1 MSYSSKKIHLLRN
14 GELYGSLDAAKTHIN
29 TYVTAT
35 KKDENLDGVTILG
48 RYSYSG
54 SVETV
59 MGIVYGS
66 GSNSHITYFDAASIE
81 NSIETLKS
89 DIEGITSGGSGT
101 ISQQIDKAKKELI
114 GSTGDTYESN
124 TIYGAKA
131 YAKYYTDDKI
141 NNLDVTDTKVNGSF
155 VTAVSETDGK
165 IFVSRASIASNDKTI
180 TVTAANDGSIDLSA
194 NIDGTTILADK
205 ATGKLSVANSALVQY
220 VGSDAVKVS
229 EAVDNKKT
237 ISLEINSNDKVLSQS
252 ANGLLANVSISYDKE
267 NRLIKLLGNN
277 SAEIA
282 SIDASEFIKDGM
294 LAGESVFMATAT
306 TQSVTIKEQTK
317 EFSGLTIGHHYIVFL
332 FATSDGKTTTYSW
345 DSLDATDIIDVYEAG
360 QGLSLSDDKHTFS
373 VKIDNT
379 TETFLSLTDNGVK
392 LSGVQDA
399 INTAKSDIVGDA
411 AAEYNTLGKL
421 EDKIQDVD
429 KKASAAHTSVN
440 TKTDGHVTV
449 NVETKTSAD
458 GISYSAVTV
467 AENDIASATGLTAEI
482 TRAKAAEDKIE
493 ASVGLN
499 ADGSHKT
506 TTGNYTSTATTVVE
520 EIAALDTQVK
530 TNADAIKVNADNIK
544 ALEDAKVS
552 VAASTD
558 TESAKYLEVSAN
570 DAKTVYTVTAKGID
584 AAIKVE
590 TDRAEAAEKA
600 IDAYIG
606 KTDIPEGKTV
616 MGVIVEN
623 EQTAAD
629 AINKIANA
637 AGLID
642 SDDKIAYTAPT
653 ASGEF
658 STTKSI
664 MDMLNHIDSVWNS
677 IDCGTY

>member
-1 MSYSSKKIHLLRN
+1 MSYSTKKIHLLRN

-29 TYVTAT
+29 TYVTET
-35 KKDENLDGVTILG
+35 KKDENLDGVAILG

-66 GSNSHITYFDAASIE
+66 GSTAHVTYIDAASIE
-81 NSIETLKS
+81 NSLETLKS

-101 ISQQIDKAKKELI
+101 ISEQISKAKKELI

-131 YAKYYTDDKI
+131 YAKYYTDDQIDK
-141 NNLDVTDTKVNGSF
+141 LDVTDTKVDGSF
-155 VTAVSETDGK
+155 VTAVSETNGK
-165 IFVSRASIASNDKTI
+165 ISVSRANVASSDKTI
-180 TVTAANDGSIDLSA
+180 TVTAATDGSIDLSA

-205 ATGKLSVANSALVQY
+205 TTGKLSVASSALVQY
-220 VGSDAVKVS
+220 IGSNAVNVS
-229 EAVDNKKT
+229 EAVDDKKT
-237 ISLEINSNDKVLSQS
+237 ISLAINSNDKVLSQS
-252 ANGLLANVSISYDKE
+252 ANGLLATVSISYDKE

-277 SAEIA
+277 NAEIA

-294 LAGESVFMATAT
+294 LAGESVFMATAA

-317 EFSGLTIGHHYIVFL
+317 EFSNLTIGHHYIVFL

-345 DSLDATDIIDVYEAG
+345 DILDATDIIDVYSAG
-360 QGLSLSDDKHTFS
+360 NGLELSNDKHTFS
-373 VKIDNT
+373 VKIDDE
-379 TETFLSLTDNGVK
+379 TEPFLTLSDSGVK
-392 LSGVQDA
+392 INGVQDA
-399 INTAKSDIVGDA
+399 INAAKSDIIGDA
-411 AAEYNTLGKL
+411 ATEYNTLGKL

-440 TKTDGHVTV
+440 AKADGHVTV
-449 NVETKTSAD
+449 NVETKKSAD
-458 GISYSAVTV
+458 GISYSAVTID
-467 AENDIASATGLTAEI
+467 ENDIASATGLTSEI
-482 TRAKAAEDKIE
+482 TRAKDAEGKIE
-493 ASVGLN
+493 TNVGLN
-499 ADGSHKT
+499 ADGSHKA
-506 TTGNYTSTATTVVE
+506 TTGNYTSGATTVVG

-530 TNADAIKVNADNIK
+530 TNADSIKKNADAIKD
-544 ALEDAKVS
+544 LEDAKVS
-552 VAASTD
+552 VVASTD
-558 TESAKYLEVSAN
+558 AESVKYLEVETN
-570 DAKTVYTVTAKGID
+570 DTKTLYTVTAKGID

-590 TDRAEAAEKA
+590 TDRAETAEKA
-600 IDAYIG
+600 IDAYVG

-629 AINKIANA
+629 AINKIATA
-637 AGLID
+637 AGVID

>member
-1 MSYSSKKIHLLRN
+1 MTYSTKKIHLLRN
-14 GELYGSLDAAKTHIN
+14 GELYRSLDTAKTHIN
-29 TYVTAT
+29 TYVTET
-35 KKDENLDGVTILG
+35 KKDENLDGVAILG

-66 GSNSHITYFDAASIE
+66 GSTAHITYLDAASIE

-131 YAKYYTDDKI
+131 YTKYYTDDKI

-165 IFVSRASIASNDKTI
+165 ISVSRASIASNDKTI
-180 TVTAANDGSIDLSA
+180 TVTAATDGSIDLSA
-194 NIDGTTILADK
+194 NIDGTTILADET
-205 ATGKLSVANSALVQY
+205 TGKLSVANSALVQY

-229 EAVDNKKT
+229 ESVDNKKT
-237 ISLEINSNDKVLSQS
+237 ISLGINSNDKVLSQS
-252 ANGLLANVSISYDKE
+252 ANGLLANVSISYNKE

-360 QGLSLSDDKHTFS
+360 QGLSLSEDKHTFS
-373 VKIDNT
+373 VKIDNA

-392 LSGVQDA
+392 INGVQNA
-399 INTAKSDIVGDA
+399 IDTAKSDIVGDA

-421 EDKIQDVD
+421 EDKIQEVD

-440 TKTDGHVTV
+440 AKTDGHVTV

-458 GISYSAVTV
+458 GVSYSAVTV

-482 TRAKAAEDKIE
+482 TRAKTAEDKIE

-506 TTGNYTSTATTVVE
+506 ATGNYTSAATTVVD
-520 EIAALDTQVK
+520 EISALDTQVK

-584 AAIKVE
+584 AAIKAE

-600 IDAYIG
+600 IDTYVG
-606 KTDIPEGKTV
+606 KTDIPDGKTV
-616 MGVIVEN
+616 MSVIVEN

-637 AGLID
+637 AGVID

-664 MDMLNHIDSVWNS
+664 MDMLNHIDSIWNS

>member
-1 MSYSSKKIHLLRN
+1 MSYSIKKIHLLRN

-29 TYVTAT
+29 TYVTET

-66 GSNSHITYFDAASIE
+66 GSTSHITYLDAASIE

-165 IFVSRASIASNDKTI
+165 ISVSRASIASNDKTI

-205 ATGKLSVANSALVQY
+205 TTGKLSVANSALVQY

-506 TTGNYTSTATTVVE
+506 TTGNYTSAATTVVE

-600 IDAYIG
+600 IDAYVG
-606 KTDIPEGKTV
+606 KTDIPDGKTV

-623 EQTAAD
+623 EKTSAD

-637 AGLID
+637 AGVID
-642 SDDKIAYTAPT
+642 NDDKIAYTAPT
-653 ASGEF
+653 VSGEF